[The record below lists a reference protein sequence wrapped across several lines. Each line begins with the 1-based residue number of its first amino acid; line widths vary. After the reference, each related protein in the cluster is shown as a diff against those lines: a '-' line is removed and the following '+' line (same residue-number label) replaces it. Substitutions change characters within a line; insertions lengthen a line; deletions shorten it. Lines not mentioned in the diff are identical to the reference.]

1 MNIIL
6 FGPPASGKGTQAK
19 VLKEQGMKHLSTGD
33 MLRSEI
39 ASGSDFGKQIN
50 EIISKGNLVSDDIVN
65 ELIRKNLSPNNNNIF
80 DGYPR
85 TIAQAES
92 LAILLSENNQKI
104 DLVINFEIDREEL
117 LGRIAKRF
125 IEQGRADDNP
135 ESFSIRLDEY
145 MKSTLPVLEYYKEY
159 KIVAPVDAMMAVE
172 TVSAIISAH
181 MGWIDMA

>member
-6 FGPPASGKGTQAK
+6 FGPPASGKGTQATI
-19 VLKEQGMKHLSTGD
+19 LIEQGMNHLSTGD

-39 ASGSDFGKQIN
+39 ASGSDFGKEIR
-50 EIISKGNLVSDDIVN
+50 EIISKGNLVSDNIVN
-65 ELIRKNLSPNNNNIF
+65 ELIRKNLSPNNDNIF

-85 TIAQAES
+85 TISQAES
-92 LAILLSENNQKI
+92 LSVLLSENNQKI

-125 IEQGRADDNP
+125 IEQGRTDDNS

-145 MKSTLPVLEYYKEY
+145 TKSTLPVLEYYKECGT
-159 KIVAPVDAMMAVE
+159 VAPVDAMLAIG

-181 MGWIDMA
+181 IGWIDMA